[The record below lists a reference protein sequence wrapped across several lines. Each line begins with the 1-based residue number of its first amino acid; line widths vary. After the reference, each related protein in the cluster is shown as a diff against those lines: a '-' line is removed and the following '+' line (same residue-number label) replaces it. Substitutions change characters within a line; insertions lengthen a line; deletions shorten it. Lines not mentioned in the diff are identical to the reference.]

1 MFSFGRCSK
10 SADLPNSQLI
20 FYLYDLRQP
29 PSQEL
34 CPGGIQLI
42 LVKRAVRQTQKVRRL
57 DPQHRPYTEYGS
69 FTFKIPSV
77 IPVMIWDRNSIP
89 SFLVS
94 RLAYFKTP

>member
-29 PSQEL
+29 SSQEL

-42 LVKRAVRQTQKVRRL
+42 LVKGAVRQTQKVRRL
-57 DPQHRPYTEYGS
+57 DPEYGS